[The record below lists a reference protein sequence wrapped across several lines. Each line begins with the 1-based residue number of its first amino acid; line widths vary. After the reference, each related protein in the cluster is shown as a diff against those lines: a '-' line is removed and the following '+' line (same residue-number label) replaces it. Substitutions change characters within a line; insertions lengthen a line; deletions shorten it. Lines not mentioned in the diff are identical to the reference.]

1 MSDTVIVLQEDCIL
15 AATGKPGRK
24 PRISTTNRLDLSFR
38 GELFEQWKE
47 ALTIWK
53 GESYKGG
60 SIKLVLPSIY
70 ASSRIHRI
78 PYAKGRQLKQLADHV
93 AEAEDSEKISDYGIC
108 DSDKHRGI
116 TLCHASVEPETLQE
130 ILNIFNSLD
139 LPVAGVTVLMESYLK
154 VLSKL
159 KEAENKTAIYLF
171 FEDSGVTSLLYQEG
185 NYLYSTR
192 SRIFSERGTLD
203 FETEIVRNLSGIKQF
218 YATTSP
224 GGTITDVFYAGC
236 REDDFEVCLP
246 GIQSLNIEPSPLNV
260 DGLCDIPVGADA
272 WLPCI
277 GAMMEDK
284 GGQINLLS
292 QWNLSQTKEGGGQK
306 NLLKHLLYP
315 GICLGA
321 CLVIFAGIFAWNFHK
336 RLEINEVE
344 DWINDPEISQSYEEA
359 YKKKTDSD
367 KLTEAMSQVQQM
379 KDNLATYPD
388 LDQETLAT
396 IMQVGGSNMDVM
408 IKSMDAK
415 TGLLTFQ
422 AESADVIDI
431 PSYINKLN
439 QTGLFSSVDYTGYQY
454 DDGTYSLDLSCILA
468 AENAGGDK

>member
-15 AATGKPGRK
+15 AATGKSGRK
-24 PRISTTNRLDLSFR
+24 PRITNTNRLELSFR

-53 GESYKGG
+53 GESYQGG
-60 SIKLVLPSIY
+60 PIKLVLPSIY

-78 PYAKGRQLKQLADHV
+78 PYAKGKQLKQLAENV
-93 AEAEDSEKISDYGIC
+93 AETEDSEKISDYGIT

-116 TLCHASVEPETLQE
+116 TLCHASVEPRTLQE
-130 ILNIFNSLD
+130 ILNIFNELG
-139 LPVAGVTVLMESYLK
+139 LPVAEVTVLMESYLK

-171 FEDSGVTSLLYQEG
+171 FEDSGVTSLLYQKG
-185 NYLYSTR
+185 SYLYSTR

-224 GGTITDVFYAGC
+224 ENSITVVFYAGC
-236 REDDFEVCLP
+236 KGDDFEVCVP
-246 GIQSLNIEPSPLNV
+246 GIQSLNMQTSPLNV
-260 DGLCDIPVGADA
+260 DDLCDIPVGADA

-284 GGQINLLS
+284 RGQINLLS
-292 QWNLSQTKEGGGQK
+292 KWQLAHTQEGKVQG
-306 NLLKHLLYP
+306 NFIKHLLYP

-321 CLVIFAGIFAWNFHK
+321 CLLVFAGIFVWNLHK
-336 RLEINEVE
+336 RSEIQEVQN
-344 DWINDPEISQSYEEA
+344 WINDPEISQSYEEA
-359 YKKKTDSD
+359 NNKKTDSD

-379 KDNLATYPD
+379 KDNLASYPE
-388 LDQETLAT
+388 LDRETMA
-396 IMQVGGSNMDVM
+396 IIIQAGGSNMDVK
-408 IKSMDAK
+408 IKSMDAQS
-415 TGLLTFQ
+415 GLLSFQ

-431 PSYINKLN
+431 PSYINKLT
-439 QTGLFSSVDYTGYQY
+439 QTGLFSSVDYSGYQY
-454 DDGTYSLDLSCILA
+454 NDGKYSLDLSCVLA

>member
-1 MSDTVIVLQEDCIL
+1 MSDTVIILQEDCIL
-15 AATGKPGRK
+15 AATGKSGRK
-24 PRISTTNRLDLSFR
+24 PRISTTGRRDLSFR

-47 ALTIWK
+47 ALSLWK
-53 GESYKGG
+53 SESYQGG

-78 PYAKGRQLKQLADHV
+78 PYAKGKQLRQLAENV
-93 AEAEDSEKISDYGIC
+93 AETEDSEKISDYGIT
-108 DSDKHRGI
+108 DSDKHRGV
-116 TLCHASVEPETLQE
+116 TLCHASVDPETLKE
-130 ILNIFNSLD
+130 ILNIFNELN
-139 LPVAGVTVLMESYLK
+139 LPVTEVTVLMESYLK

-171 FEDSGVTSLLYQEG
+171 FEDSGVTSLLYQKG
-185 NYLYSTR
+185 SYLYSTR

-224 GGTITDVFYAGC
+224 ESPITDVFYAGC
-236 REDDFEVCLP
+236 KGDDFEVCVP
-246 GIQSLNIEPSPLNV
+246 GIQSLNMQSSPLNV
-260 DGLCDIPVGADA
+260 DDLCDIPVGADA
-272 WLPCI
+272 WLLCI
-277 GAMMEDK
+277 GAMMEEK

-292 QWNLSQTKEGGGQK
+292 KWQLAQAKEGGGQG
-306 NLLKHLLYP
+306 NFLKHLLYP

-321 CLVIFAGIFAWNFHK
+321 CLIIFAGIFVWNFHK
-336 RLEINEVE
+336 RLQINEVE
-344 DWINDPEISQSYEEA
+344 DWINSPEISKSYQEA
-359 YKKKTDSD
+359 YEKKTESD
-367 KLTEAMSQVQQM
+367 KLTEAMDQVKET

-388 LDQETLAT
+388 LDRETLAT
-396 IMQVGGSNMDVM
+396 IMQVGGSNMEVM

-415 TGLLTFQ
+415 TGLLSFK

-431 PSYINKLN
+431 PSYINKLT

-454 DDGTYSLDLSCILA
+454 NDGTYSLDLSCILA